1 MIQIDICGSAA
12 AIRNQQILTCGT
24 VGATVH
30 FRFDEPW
37 QNLTKTAVFRCG
49 DITRDVVDI
58 TDAARIPQEVLT
70 LPGMPLQIGVYGASR
85 DGSLVIP
92 TVWATTYPVQPGAD
106 PSGDPGLAPENPAW
120 QQALNRIGDIDTAL
134 EEILALQEA
143 ILGGDA

>member
-12 AIRNQQILTCGT
+12 AIRSQQILTCGT

-37 QNLTKTAVFRCG
+37 QSLAKTAVFRCG
-49 DITRDVVDI
+49 DITRDVVNV
-58 TDAARIPQEVLT
+58 TDTAVIPHQVLT
-70 LPGMPLQIGVYGASR
+70 LPGLPLQIGVYGASR
-85 DGSLVIP
+85 DGKVAIP

-106 PSGDPGLAPENPAW
+106 PSGDPGLEPSNPAW

-134 EEILALQEA
+134 DEIIALQEEIL
-143 ILGGDA
+143 GGEG